1 MLQIGD
7 LAPDFIIKSKDNKST
22 RLSSLNSELI
32 VLFFYPKSDTP
43 GCTIEATEFSESHKD
58 FERLNTYIVGI
69 SKDNVAMQTKF
80 QQKHNLTVLLGSDND
95 SDICEKYGVWIEKNM
110 YGKKYFGISRTTL
123 LIDKQRKI
131 INIWTKVKPKG
142 HAKEILSFIKEFHT

>member
-1 MLQIGD
+1 
-7 LAPDFIIKSKDNKST
+7 
-22 RLSSLNSELI
+22 
-32 VLFFYPKSDTP
+32 
-43 GCTIEATEFSESHKD
+43 
-58 FERLNTYIVGI
+58 
-69 SKDNVAMQTKF
+69 MQTKF

-95 SDICEKYGVWIEKNM
+95 SDICETYGVWIEKNM

>member
-1 MLQIGD
+1 
-7 LAPDFIIKSKDNKST
+7 
-22 RLSSLNSELI
+22 
-32 VLFFYPKSDTP
+32 
-43 GCTIEATEFSESHKD
+43 
-58 FERLNTYIVGI
+58 
-69 SKDNVAMQTKF
+69 
-80 QQKHNLTVLLGSDND
+80 
-95 SDICEKYGVWIEKNM
+95 M